1 MFVIRLVNG
10 REIHETDGDHFS
22 INSDTGIIT
31 VSRVEGFEEVTTYYS
46 PTSWEMVTHRV
57 KDVSIR
63 PSLISMAR

>member
-10 REIHETDGDHFS
+10 REIQETEGDRFS

-46 PTSWEMVTHRV
+46 PASWETVTHRV
-57 KDVSIR
+57 KDVS
-63 PSLISMAR
+63 MAR